1 MRKIRILN
9 LHKAYRLNERLVEKI
24 VTQVLKFCKKPKAL
38 ELEFV
43 FLDNKRIR
51 ELNKKYKRSNRPTDV
66 LSFGMKRDEFGLP
79 FYGEIIISL
88 DRALEN
94 SKIFGTEF
102 NSEVTLYIIH
112 GILHL
117 FGYDDETVSEKRRM
131 SGRQL
136 QILESICTKEK
147 LSKVLMRR

>member
-9 LHKAYRLNERLVEKI
+9 LHKAYKLNERLVEKI
-24 VTQVLKFCKKPKAL
+24 VTRVLKFCKKQKAL

-43 FLDNKRIR
+43 FLDNKGIR

-102 NSEVTLYIIH
+102 NREVTLYIIH

-131 SGRQL
+131 SERQL

-147 LSKVLMRR
+147 LSKVLTRR